1 MNLGLTLRIALR
13 ALARNKLRTLLTM
26 LGIII
31 GVAAVIAMLSIG
43 NGAQL
48 AVQERISAMGT
59 NTVFIW
65 PGHRRGRSRGGSDSG
80 TRLTVADWKAVDRLP
95 EVQLSSPMANSSA
108 SLVYASANWTTSLTG
123 TNPAYF
129 EIMNWG
135 VTSGRLFSESE
146 VNSGA
151 NVIVLGS
158 QVRDE
163 LFGSTDPVGSTIRVR
178 NIPFRVIGVLEEKGS
193 GGFGNRDNTALM
205 PYTTLMR
212 KIDGTDR
219 LSYLT
224 LQAPTQDRVREV
236 ETIAVEVL
244 NERYRITDPKSGGF
258 SAYNQAEASEVAGES
273 TRVFSLLLGGIASVS
288 LLVGGI
294 GIMNIMLVSVT
305 ERIREIGIRMAV
317 GARGRDILAQ
327 FLVESIV
334 LSLAGG
340 AIGVLLGG
348 GVSVLIASLAGWPTV
363 ISESSVVL
371 AFGTSALIGIFFGF
385 YPALSASRLD
395 PIQALRNE

>member
-1 MNLGLTLRIALR
+1 
-13 ALARNKLRTLLTM
+13 M

-48 AVQERISAMGT
+48 AVQERIQQMGT
-59 NTVFIW
+59 NTVFVW
-65 PGHRRGRSRGGSDSG
+65 PGHRRGRSRGAEGSG
-80 TRLTVADWKAVDRLP
+80 VRLTPVDWKAVDALP
-95 EVQLSSPMANSSA
+95 EVVLSTPMMSGSAQMVYGSS
-108 SLVYASANWTTSLTG
+108 NWSTSLNGVT
-123 TNPAYF
+123 PAYF

-135 VTSGRLFSESE
+135 TVEGRVFTESE

-163 LFGSTDPVGSTIRVR
+163 LFGAVDPVGTTIRVG
-178 NIPFRVIGVLEEKGS
+178 NIPFRVIGVLETKGG
-193 GGFGNRDNTALM
+193 GGFRNRDNTALL
-205 PYTTLMR
+205 PYTTFMR
-212 KIDGTDR
+212 KVSGSDQIGS
-219 LSYLT
+219 LV
-224 LQAPTQDRVREV
+224 LQARSPDSVKDLEQ
-236 ETIAVEVL
+236 IAVSVL
-244 NERYRITDPKSGGF
+244 NERYRIPDGQDGGF
-258 SAYNQAEASEVAGES
+258 SAYNQAEASEMAGES
-273 TRVFSLLLGGIASVS
+273 TRIFTLLLGGIASVS

-334 LSLAGG
+334 LSAAGG
-340 AIGVLLGG
+340 AIGILLGG
-348 GVSVLIASLAGWPTV
+348 GISFLIADLAGWPAV
-363 ISESSVVL
+363 VSESSVLL
-371 AFGTSALIGIFFGF
+371 AFGTSAFIGIFFGF